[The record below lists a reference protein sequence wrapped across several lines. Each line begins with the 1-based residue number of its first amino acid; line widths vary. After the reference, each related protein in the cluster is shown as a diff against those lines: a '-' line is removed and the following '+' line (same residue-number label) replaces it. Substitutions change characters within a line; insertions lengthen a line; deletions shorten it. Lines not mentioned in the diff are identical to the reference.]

1 MVEIRYKD
9 HYKVADLAGDT
20 LAEAREQLKE
30 EFNIPDE
37 AIAKLNG
44 KRVKRIFEAQTC
56 LNDDDRITFTDAR
69 GRGIFLIAASL
80 IALALCGGWFA
91 YGYTTSSISLTI
103 NVPGGGVDFV
113 DVTVNNSSPFSWTL
127 MASYYGSTGN
137 GTLFDISTVSS
148 NYTGDLIATIY
159 HTKGNELID
168 VYRYF
173 NMKIAVFDSAG
184 NVLDINNDGS
194 ANVTTDTVLLT
205 LKNGS
210 VDLYIPQALADVYT
224 VKVLEGYFL
233 SNPSW
238 TSGHETPRL
247 YCEVSNK

>member
-1 MVEIRYKD
+1 MVEIRYRT
-9 HYKVADLAGDT
+9 HCEVIDLAGQT

-30 EFNIPDE
+30 EFGIPDN
-37 AIAKLNG
+37 ATAKLNG
-44 KRVKRIFEAQTC
+44 KKVKRIYEAQTC
-56 LNDDDRITFTDAR
+56 LNDDDSVSFTDAG
-69 GRGIFLIAASL
+69 GRGTFLIAASL

-91 YGYTTSSISLTI
+91 YGYTTSSVSLSV
-103 NVPGGGVDFV
+103 NVAGGDFV
-113 DVTVNNSSPFSWTL
+113 DVTVNNSSPLSWTL

-137 GTLFDISTVSS
+137 GTLFDINTASS
-148 NYTGDLIATIY
+148 NYMGDLITTIY
-159 HTKGNELID
+159 HTNGHELID

-173 NMKIAVFDSAG
+173 NLNIAVFDSAG

-210 VDLYIPQALADVYT
+210 VDLFITQTTADIYT
-224 VKVLEGYFL
+224 VKVLNGYFL

-238 TSGHETPRL
+238 TSGHESPRL
-247 YCEVSNK
+247 YCEVANK